1 MKHYSSIE
9 RNEIGSFAVMWM
21 DLGSITQSGIR
32 KRGKQIS
39 YNPHT
44 YGIQKKCTKE
54 PIFSAVLEM
63 PT

>member
-1 MKHYSSIE
+1 
-9 RNEIGSFAVMWM
+9 M